1 LPAQDPYKIKPVK
14 TPSQRGNRLM
24 TPSHFYLRS
33 YWWLIASREGESVF
47 FNGVALSASTVPQ
60 GTDPTNEDVS
70 SIALVLKST
79 VNAEMCS

>member
-1 LPAQDPYKIKPVK
+1 
-14 TPSQRGNRLM
+14 M
-24 TPSHFYLRS
+24 
-33 YWWLIASREGESVF
+33 IASREGESVF